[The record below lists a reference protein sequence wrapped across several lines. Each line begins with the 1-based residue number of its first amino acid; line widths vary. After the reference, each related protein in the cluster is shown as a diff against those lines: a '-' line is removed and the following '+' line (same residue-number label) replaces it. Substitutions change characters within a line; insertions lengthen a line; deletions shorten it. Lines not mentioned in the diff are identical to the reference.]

1 MTNNPCT
8 PNAIEAIYN
17 ERPIAAPILQ
27 VLNTKPMPQ
36 AQPGAATRYRV
47 LFSDGVHV
55 LQGILGTPLNPLVE
69 SKALKK
75 YTIIKLNKHTIRP
88 ISGKKLILA
97 VDLDILDHFGEIEKI
112 GEPLAIDGE
121 VVAPQGG
128 APTSTSGS
136 AARPQQQQP
145 QQQQQQFRA
154 PQNNPY
160 QQQMQQQQQN
170 QQAHQPAMTPSGS
183 PVFHISSLNP
193 YHNRWTIM
201 ARVTQKSDI
210 KTWSKAGGNEGKLFS
225 MTLMDESGEIKVTGF
240 NQQVDDFYHMIEEGK
255 VYYLSTAKV
264 EIAKKQFST
273 VKNDYEIILQ
283 RDSQI
288 QPAEDGAHHVP
299 TVRYE
304 FVQLANLANLNEK
317 DLVDVIAIVTEVGEF
332 TNTTN
337 PKTGR
342 PMLKRNLT
350 LIDPSGFTTTVT
362 LWGHQAETFALPA
375 QNSVIAMK
383 GVSVSNYGGKTL
395 NAFGGSSI
403 KINPEIEEAFKLR
416 GWFKQEGS
424 STHFQAHT
432 SEFKSNSTP
441 RMTFDEVKNASANLD
456 PTQTLYFETKG
467 TIVMMS
473 KSENTFQY
481 PACPTAGCNKK
492 VMEDTNG
499 WRCENCNKTVSEPD
513 YRYIMG
519 VNVSDHTGQEWIQ
532 AFNDSGKLITGRP
545 AAELVAHPDEV
556 TQTFARATFK
566 SYVFK
571 CRAKQDT
578 YRDEARTRITIV
590 TASPLDWVAESQT
603 LLKQLEEYDV

>member
-17 ERPIAAPILQ
+17 ERPITAPILQ

-36 AQPGAATRYRV
+36 AQPGAPPRYRV

-69 SKALKK
+69 SKALQK

-97 VDLDILDHFGEIEKI
+97 VDLDILDQFGDIAKI
-112 GEPLAIDGE
+112 GEPLAIDAE
-121 VVAPQGG
+121 VAAPQGG
-128 APTSTSGS
+128 APTSASGTV
-136 AARPQQQQP
+136 ARPQQP

-160 QQQMQQQQQN
+160 QQQVQQQQSHQT
-170 QQAHQPAMTPSGS
+170 HQPAMTPSGT
-183 PVFHISSLNP
+183 PVFHIASLNP
-193 YHNRWTIM
+193 YQNRWTIM

-240 NQQVDDFYHMIEEGK
+240 NQQVDDFYNMIEEGK

-288 QPAEDGAHHVP
+288 QLAQESEHQVPA
-299 TVRYE
+299 VRYE

-317 DLVDVIAIVTEVGEF
+317 ELVDVIAIVTEVGEF
-332 TNTTN
+332 TNNNN

-362 LWGHQAETFALPA
+362 IWGHQAETFALPA
-375 QNSVIAMK
+375 QNAVIAMK

-416 GWFKQEGS
+416 GWFDQEAGS
-424 STHFQAHT
+424 TNFQAHT
-432 SEFKSNSTP
+432 SDFKPNSTP
-441 RMTFDEVKNASANLD
+441 RMTFDEVKNASASLD
-456 PTQTLYFETKG
+456 ATQTLYFETKG

-481 PACPTAGCNKK
+481 PACPTTGCNKK
-492 VMEDTNG
+492 VMEENG
-499 WRCENCNKTVSEPD
+499 SWRCENCNKTVSEPD

-532 AFNDSGKLITGRP
+532 AFNDSGMLIAGRP
-545 AAELVAHPDEV
+545 AKELVEHPEEV
-556 TQTFARATFK
+556 PLTFARATFK
-566 SYVFK
+566 SYIFK

-590 TASPLDWVAESQT
+590 SAAPIDWVAESQT
-603 LLKQLEEYDV
+603 LLKQLEGYGV

>member
-17 ERPIAAPILQ
+17 ERPITGPILQ

-36 AQPGAATRYRV
+36 ANPEAATRYRV

-75 YTIIKLNKHTIRP
+75 YTIIKLNRHTIRP

-97 VDLDILDHFGEIEKI
+97 VELDILDQFGDIEKI
-112 GEPLAIDGE
+112 GEPLAIDAE
-121 VVAPQGG
+121 VAAPQGG
-128 APTSTSGS
+128 APTSAAGS
-136 AARPQQQQP
+136 TARPQQQQ
-145 QQQQQQFRA
+145 QQSRA

-160 QQQMQQQQQN
+160 QQQMQQQQRQN
-170 QQAHQPAMTPSGS
+170 HQAPQQAMTPSGT
-183 PVFHISSLNP
+183 PVCHIATLNP

-240 NQQVDDFYHMIEEGK
+240 NQQVDDFYQMIEEGK
-255 VYYLSTAKV
+255 VYYISAAKV
-264 EIAKKQFST
+264 ELAKKQFSN

-288 QPAEDGAHHVP
+288 QPANDGAHQVP
-299 TVRYE
+299 EVR
-304 FVQLANLANLNEK
+304 FDFTPLANLASLNEK
-317 DLVDVIAIVTEVGEF
+317 EIVDVIAIVTEVGEF
-332 TNTTN
+332 TENIN
-337 PKTGR
+337 QKTGR

-350 LIDPSGFTTTVT
+350 LIDPSGFTTQVT
-362 LWGHQAETFALPA
+362 IWGNQAQTFELPA
-375 QNSVIAMK
+375 QNAVIAMK

-395 NAFGGSSI
+395 NAFGGSSW

-416 GWFKQEGS
+416 GWFDNEAGS
-424 STHFQAHT
+424 TNFQAHT
-432 SEFKSNSTP
+432 SDFKSSSTP
-441 RMTFDEVKNASANLD
+441 RMTFDEVKHASANLD
-456 PTQTLYFETKG
+456 PTQTLYFETRG

-481 PACPTAGCNKK
+481 PACPSANCNKK
-492 VMEDTNG
+492 VTEDNNV
-499 WRCENCNKTVSEPD
+499 WRCESCNTTVSEPD

-532 AFNDSGKLITGRP
+532 AFNDSGRVITGRP

-556 TQTFARATFK
+556 PLTFAKATFK
-566 SYVFK
+566 SYIFK

-578 YRDEARTRITIV
+578 YRDEAKTRITIV
-590 TASPLDWVAESQT
+590 SATPLDYVTESKN
-603 LLKQLEEYDV
+603 LLKQLEEYGV